1 VTSREAILRAH
12 LDRTLQGVGGAD
24 YRGKVRDVFFRGD
37 ELLLVASDRISA
49 FDVVLGTVPMKGQLL
64 TEQATFWLSKASAVV
79 KTHLLER
86 VDPQAMR
93 CRKTQALP
101 VELVVRGYLAGSLM
115 REPPATRGAAY
126 GLKLDPA
133 LPDYAAFPEPIVTPT
148 TKEAV
153 GVHDQPCSIED
164 LIGAGKVARPVME
177 RVVEA
182 ARALFALGQAHA
194 KAQGLLLVD
203 TKYEFGLL
211 PGGEL
216 VLIDEVHTADSSRFW
231 RADTYAEKRA
241 KNEAPDMLDK
251 ERLRRWL
258 LGRGFSGNGT
268 PPPLDDDVR
277 VDLASHYWQ
286 LTETVLG
293 APFVPAEG
301 DATAR
306 VSAVVDR
313 FRAFAGRAD

>member
-1 VTSREAILRAH
+1 M
-12 LDRTLQGVGGAD
+12 
-24 YRGKVRDVFFRGD
+24 FFRGD

-64 TEQATFWLSKASAVV
+64 TEQATFWLEKASAVV

-93 CRKTQALP
+93 CRKTRALP

-126 GLKLDPA
+126 GLKLDAA
-133 LPDYAAFPEPIVTPT
+133 LPDYAAFPAPIVTPT

-153 GVHDQPCSIED
+153 GVHDQPCSIDD
-164 LIGAGKVARPVME
+164 LIASGKVARPVME
-177 RVVEA
+177 RAVEVA
-182 ARALFALGQAHA
+182 LSLFALGQAHA
-194 KAQGLLLVD
+194 KAQGLILVD
-203 TKYEFGLL
+203 TKYELGLL
-211 PGGEL
+211 PDGEL

-241 KNEAPDMLDK
+241 KGDAPDMLDK
-251 ERLRRWL
+251 ENLRRWL
-258 LGRGFSGNGT
+258 LSRGFSGNGL
-268 PPPLDDDVR
+268 PPALDDNVR
-277 VDLASHYWQ
+277 VDLASHYWE

-293 APFVPAEG
+293 GAFKPTQG

-306 VSAVVDR
+306 VSAAVAR
-313 FRAFAGRAD
+313 FRSAAT

>member
-12 LDRTLQGVGGAD
+12 LDRTLQGVDGAD

-64 TEQATFWLSKASAVV
+64 TEQATFWLEKVAAAGV

-86 VDPQAMR
+86 VDAQAMR

-115 REPPATRGAAY
+115 REPAATRGAAY
-126 GLKLDPA
+126 GLSLDPT
-133 LPDYAAFPEPIVTPT
+133 LPDYAPFPAPIVTPT

-153 GVHDQPCSIED
+153 GVHDQPCSVDD
-164 LIGAGKVARPVME
+164 LVSSGKVTRPVME
-177 RVVEA
+177 RAVEVA
-182 ARALFALGQAHA
+182 LQLFALGQAHA
-194 KAQGLLLVD
+194 KSQGLLLVD
-203 TKYEFGLL
+203 TKYELGTLQN
-211 PGGEL
+211 GEL

-231 RADTYAEKRA
+231 RADTYAARRA
-241 KNEAPDMLDK
+241 KGEAPDMLDK

-268 PPPLDDDVR
+268 PPALDDDVR
-277 VDLASHYWQ
+277 VDLASHYWE
-286 LTETVLG
+286 LTEQVLG
-293 APFVPAEG
+293 RPFAPSEG

-306 VSAVVDR
+306 VAAVVAR
-313 FRAFAGRAD
+313 FRTQAS